1 METIKMENKRLVIEI
16 VIDDVGWADWNDE
29 DYSLRKLR
37 DIEYDICKD
46 TKKMFL
52 SEVVYVQARLVVE
65 EIEKTINIKETI
77 INDSKWDSRRYR

>member
-1 METIKMENKRLVIEI
+1 MKNNKMENKKLVIEI
-16 VIDDVGWADWNDE
+16 VIDDVGWANWNDE
-29 DYSLRKLR
+29 NDILEKLR

-46 TKKMFL
+46 TKQMFL

-77 INDSKWDSRRYR
+77 MNDKKWDSRLL

>member
-1 METIKMENKRLVIEI
+1 MKNNKMENKKLVIEI
-16 VIDDVGWADWNDE
+16 VIDDVGWANWNDE
-29 DYSLRKLR
+29 NDILEKLR

-46 TKKMFL
+46 TKQMFL

-77 INDSKWDSRRYR
+77 MNDKK

>member
-1 METIKMENKRLVIEI
+1 MKNNKMENKKLVIEI
-16 VIDDVGWADWNDE
+16 VIDDVGWANWNDE
-29 DYSLRKLR
+29 NDILEKLR

-52 SEVVYVQARLVVE
+52 SEVVYVQAKLVVE

-77 INDSKWDSRRYR
+77 MNDKKWDSRLL

>member
-16 VIDDVGWADWNDE
+16 VIDDVGWANWNDE
-29 DYSLRKLR
+29 NDILEKLR

-46 TKKMFL
+46 TKQMFL

-65 EIEKTINIKETI
+65 EIEKTINIKETKM
-77 INDSKWDSRRYR
+77 NDKKWDRRLL

>member
-16 VIDDVGWADWNDE
+16 VIDDVGWANWNDE
-29 DYSLRKLR
+29 NDILEKLR

-46 TKKMFL
+46 TKQMFL

-65 EIEKTINIKETI
+65 EIEKTINIKETKM
-77 INDSKWDSRRYR
+77 NDKKWDSRLL

>member
-1 METIKMENKRLVIEI
+1 METIKMENKKLVIEI
-16 VIDDVGWADWNDE
+16 VIDDVGWANWNDE
-29 DYSLRKLR
+29 NDILEKLR

-52 SEVVYVQARLVVE
+52 SEVVYVQAKLVVE

-77 INDSKWDSRRYR
+77 MNDKKWDSRLL